1 MTIAFS
7 TISITLNGAP
17 RAEPSGTSLAE
28 LIASL
33 SHSPQVLATAV
44 NQVFVP
50 RTEREQRVLMD
61 GDAVFT
67 FQPITGG

>member
-1 MTIAFS
+1 MND
-7 TISITLNGAP
+7 TISITLNGEL
-17 RAEPSGTSLAE
+17 RAEPIGISLAG

-33 SHSPQVLATAV
+33 GSTPQALATAV
-44 NQVFVP
+44 NQIFVP
-50 RTEREQRVLMD
+50 RTEREQRVLVD

>member
-1 MTIAFS
+1 M
-7 TISITLNGAP
+7 TISITLTVNGES
-17 RAEPSGTSLAE
+17 RQEPSGISLAG

-33 SHSPQVLATAV
+33 DHNPQGLATAV

-50 RTEREQRVLMD
+50 RTEREKRVLVD

>member
-1 MTIAFS
+1 MNS
-7 TISITLNGAP
+7 TISITLNGEA
-17 RAEPSGTSLAE
+17 RAEPSGISLAS
-28 LIASL
+28 LIAAL
-33 SHSPQVLATAV
+33 GHTPQALATAV

-50 RTEREQRVLMD
+50 RTEREQRILIE

>member
-1 MTIAFS
+1 MNDI
-7 TISITLNGAP
+7 ISITINGEI
-17 RAEPSGTSLAE
+17 RAVPSGISLAA

-33 SHSPQVLATAV
+33 GSTPQALATAV
-44 NQVFVP
+44 NQIFVP
-50 RTEREQRVLMD
+50 RTEREQHTLVD

>member
-1 MTIAFS
+1 MTQV
-7 TISITLNGAP
+7 TLNGEA
-17 RAEPSGTSLAE
+17 RSLHDGATLAD

-33 SHSPQVLATAV
+33 TEQPKSLATAV
-44 NQVFVP
+44 NGEFVP
-50 RTEREQRVLMD
+50 RDARAQVQLRE

>member
-1 MTIAFS
+1 MS
-7 TISITLNGAP
+7 QTISITLNGEQ
-17 RAEPSGTSLAE
+17 RAEPIGISLAS

-33 SHSPQVLATAV
+33 GHTPQALATAV

-50 RTEREQRVLMD
+50 RSEREQRVLLD

>member
-1 MTIAFS
+1 MSS
-7 TISITLNGAP
+7 TINITINGEA
-17 RAEPSGTSLAE
+17 RAMPSGISLAS

-33 SHSPQVLATAV
+33 DQTPQALATAV
-44 NQVFVP
+44 NQNFVP
-50 RTEREQRVLMD
+50 RTEREKRVLVD

>member
-1 MTIAFS
+1 MNDI
-7 TISITLNGAP
+7 ISITINGEI
-17 RAEPSGTSLAE
+17 RAVPSGISLAS

-33 SHSPQVLATAV
+33 GHTPQALATAV
-44 NQVFVP
+44 NQIFVP
-50 RTEREQRVLMD
+50 RTEREQRVLVD